1 MNKKNLKK
9 KIIIITGSNG
19 KLGKF
24 LAKSL
29 KKLSKKLIL
38 IDKDEKNQNTF
49 GDYYQCNFE
58 FDFEIANLIKFLKKR
73 YKRIDAIINNAA
85 MVSDNIKKN
94 KFSAEEW
101 QKCLSINLTSVYQI
115 STGLKKEVPL

>member
-1 MNKKNLKK
+1 MENLE
-9 KIIIITGSNG
+9 
-19 KLGKF
+19 KF

-38 IDKDEKNQNTF
+38 IDKNDKNQNTF

-58 FDFEIANLIKFLKKR
+58 FDVEIANLIKFLKKR

-85 MVSDNIKKN
+85 MVSDNIKKIIFLQRN
-94 KFSAEEW
+94 GK
-101 QKCLSINLTSVYQI
+101 NV
-115 STGLKKEVPL
+115 